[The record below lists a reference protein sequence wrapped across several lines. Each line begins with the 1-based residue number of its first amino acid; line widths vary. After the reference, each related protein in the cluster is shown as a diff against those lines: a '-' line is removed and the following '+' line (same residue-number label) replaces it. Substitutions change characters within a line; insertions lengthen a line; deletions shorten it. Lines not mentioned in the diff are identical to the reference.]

1 MTALTRRRATASFN
15 DLLDW
20 FDTWPQVTE
29 WRHDGT
35 HAVRVEDRMDEGRYV
50 LRAELPG
57 IDPEKDVTVSVTDRT
72 LTIRAE
78 RQEEVRTEGRSE
90 FQYGSFERFVT
101 LPANALVDALSA
113 RYEDGI
119 LEVTVP
125 LAEDAAGP
133 RVIPVSRKTEQDNE
147 RTEQDSG
154 PTE

>member
-125 LAEDAAGP
+125 LAEDAAGA
-133 RVIPVSRKTEQDNE
+133 RVIPVSRKTEQGNG

-154 PTE
+154 PSE